1 MEYSSNEYIPRKE
14 TSGFQSMTMLNL
26 SRKSQT
32 VFQMT
37 AATDMPTMYDN
48 SDSFTTLS
56 SFGIVSLLNFSH
68 SGRNVMVFHCD
79 FNENFLITATE
90 DEPLYIPTSNK

>member
-14 TSGFQSMTMLNL
+14 TSGLQSMTMLNL
-26 SRKSQT
+26 SGKGQT

-37 AATDMPTMYDN
+37 AATDIPTTCDN

-56 SFGIVSLLNFSH
+56 SFGIVSPLNFSR
-68 SGRNVMVFHCD
+68 SGRNVVAFHCG
-79 FNENFLITATE
+79 FNENFLVTATE
-90 DEPLYIPTSNK
+90 AGPLYIPTSNK